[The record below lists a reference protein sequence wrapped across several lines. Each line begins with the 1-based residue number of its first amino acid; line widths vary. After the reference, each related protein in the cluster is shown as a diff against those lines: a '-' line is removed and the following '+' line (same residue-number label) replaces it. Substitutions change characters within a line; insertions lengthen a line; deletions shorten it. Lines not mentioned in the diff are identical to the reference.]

1 MQKKISLIKKIK
13 NKTNQWLLWKM
24 LDWLTKAVR
33 DEQETVNWQDPL
45 LTENKYIKETRP
57 LSFEYFCDE

>member
-33 DEQETVNWQDPL
+33 DEQATVIWQDPL
-45 LTENKYIKETRP
+45 LTENQ
-57 LSFEYFCDE
+57 

>member
-1 MQKKISLIKKIK
+1 MQKKIDFIKKNK

-33 DEQETVNWQDPL
+33 DEQTTVIWQGPL
-45 LTENKYIKETRP
+45 LTENQYTKETRP